1 MPHPLS
7 HKYPIPI
14 SLLSLTSHFMCV
26 QICHMVNVDVPAS
39 VGAPPLDTKLGSYE
53 DATKS
58 SKKCLLL
65 SKCAELERLI
75 RT

>member
-1 MPHPLS
+1 MFNFTFHVCSNLS
-7 HKYPIPI
+7 HG
-14 SLLSLTSHFMCV
+14 
-26 QICHMVNVDVPAS
+26 NVDVPAA
-39 VGAPPLDTKLGSYE
+39 VGAPPLDTQLGSYE

-58 SKKCLLL
+58 SKKYLLL

>member
-1 MPHPLS
+1 
-7 HKYPIPI
+7 
-14 SLLSLTSHFMCV
+14 
-26 QICHMVNVDVPAS
+26 MVNVDVPAS
-39 VGAPPLDTKLGSYE
+39 VGAPPLDTQLGSYE